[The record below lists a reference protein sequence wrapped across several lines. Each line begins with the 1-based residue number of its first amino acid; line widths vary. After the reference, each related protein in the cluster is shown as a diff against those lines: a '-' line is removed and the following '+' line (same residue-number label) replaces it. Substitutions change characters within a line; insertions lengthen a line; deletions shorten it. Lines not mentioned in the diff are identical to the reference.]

1 MRMRSRPTGFTLIE
15 LLLVLSI
22 VGILVGVGLN
32 FSISRPSTA
41 VRGVTNDVYG
51 LLHAAQTLARNSGRN
66 VALQTSGTEPGKT
79 LKLEYGFFAQDPV
92 TGADDFTKGPGSTAA
107 NPVMGSLSIDASL
120 SRYAQVGDASTG
132 QFSASSP
139 NPSPGSDAV
148 LNALEPAAFWSDTTN
163 NVFSGS
169 ASPASPAV
177 FYIKADG
184 NPSKDFYAPVVG
196 VRSGTVGTDLPVGL
210 ILASRSNGLL
220 VFLKS
225 TSNDSTKPW
234 RRL

>member
-1 MRMRSRPTGFTLIE
+1 MRMRSRSTGFSLIE
-15 LLLVLSI
+15 LLVVLSI

-79 LKLEYGFFAQDPV
+79 LKLEYGFFVQK
-92 TGADDFTKGPGSTAA
+92 ADGTDDLTQGPGSTAA
-107 NPVMGSLSIDASL
+107 NPVMGALSIDPSL
-120 SRYAQVGDASTG
+120 SRYAQVGDGTST
-132 QFSASSP
+132 QFSAISP
-139 NPSPGSDAV
+139 NPAPSSDTI
-148 LNALEPAAFWSDTTN
+148 LSSLEPSSFWGDTAN
-163 NVFSGS
+163 NLFSGS
-169 ASPASPAV
+169 TAAASPAV
-177 FYIKADG
+177 FYIKSDG
-184 NPSKDFYAPVVG
+184 TPSQDFYVPIVG

-210 ILASRSNGLL
+210 ILASRSNGFLA
-220 VFLKS
+220 FLKS